1 MSLSTRVR
9 VLKGKFGRSES
20 EKSGRW
26 CSGLLVLGRNTLKRD
41 NEILEGSLLLVLLG
55 RLAVHEVIEAGAAL
69 HEVVETTHDTEDTE
83 RENPDTDNSDNASLA
98 TNEPTEDTEEG
109 GKDIDDQDSARQLP
123 RGDGRPEGTVGTG
136 DEDQPV
142 LSKRDLEEENLIDLT
157 EVLND
162 SAVLTVRQHGR
173 KSDPG
178 TDSQDNTEKNGHT
191 PELGKIPLDRSL
203 GEGSVVVGDSKG
215 GNIGENGDKDDK
227 LNVERSVE
235 DGDPETKEDL
245 HVQGKSDTVDNVG
258 IHSVEDLTGRFQ
270 GVDDGSETGGKEND
284 IRGGSGGIGGTLD
297 SNTSIGLLQ
306 RGSIVD
312 TITSHGNKVT
322 TLLENLNDVVLVL
335 GENLS
340 ETIGSLNEIVNLR
353 TGHVTTTTKTKALSV
368 VNVGTEAELTRSLTG
383 NTDSVTSKH
392 LDGETKA
399 LGFVDSSGSVV
410 TRGVRAG
417 HDSENLPST
426 LTSLASNTKRSEATG
441 SKLSHTVF
449 VRRIDFLRDGV
460 VLLDGLENKKWGT
473 LDTDDTLAL
482 RGLDNSLDLLG
493 DGVKGVE
500 VENLVLGQ
508 NTLGAG
514 VELESLEESLVD
526 GINTLLLA
534 GSSQTSSEHQVIG
547 LNASNTERL
556 SERELVLGQSTSL
569 VRAEN
574 LDTSKGL
581 NGGKLLD
588 DGLLLGKVGGTDGH
602 GGSDDGGKT
611 DRDTDDSNSKGETED
626 VNNAIGSHE
635 LIRIKKKRG
644 LTNSVQNLSEVTSA
658 TSRLRD
664 ESSGTTNEGVVTS
677 GSNDNEGLT
686 TLDSGRSVTVVTMVL
701 VDSER
706 LSSDGGLINLAEA
719 ALGNETTISRNDRSL
734 FDLEDVT
741 GNDFRGL
748 DLLESAITENNSLE
762 SKSFLELLDDGTSL
776 VLLNET
782 NTCVEKEKSANDTE
796 INPVFK
802 TSSKNSGSFLYE
814 MANEEHEE
822 LENHV
827 LLLFFHGV
835 ETPFLATCDNLSLS
849 QTNTRV
855 SLELVL
861 GDDTSTAGGG
871 LLVVV
876 DLVAVLGLEVLDQ
889 GIHVL
894 IGLLILG
901 DGSLGVVGSGS
912 LSSLLI
918 EAASLDVGV
927 ERGCA
932 DRLLFG
938 HGR

>member
-41 NEILEGSLLLVLLG
+41 NEILKGSLLLVLLG
-55 RLAVHEVIEAGAAL
+55 RLSVHEVVKASAAL

-83 RENPDTDNSDNASLA
+83 RENPDTDNSDNAGLA
-98 TNEPTEDTEEG
+98 TNEPTEDTEKG

-123 RGDGRPEGTVGTG
+123 RGDGRPEGAVGTG

-142 LSKRDLEEENLIDLT
+142 LSKRDLEEENLVDLT
-157 EVLND
+157 EVLNYT
-162 SAVLTVRQHGR
+162 AVLTVCQHGR

-191 PELGKIPLDRSL
+191 PELGEVPLDRSL

-245 HVQGKSDTVDNVG
+245 HVQGKSDTVDN
-258 IHSVEDLTGRFQ
+258 
-270 GVDDGSETGGKEND
+270 GVDYRPETGSKEDD
-284 IRGGSGGIGGTLD
+284 IGGGSSGIGGTLD
-297 SNTSIGLLQ
+297 GNTSIGLLQ

-340 ETIGSLNEIVNLR
+340 KTIGSLNEIVNLR

-368 VNVGTEAELTRSLTG
+368 VNVGTETELTRSLTG

-399 LGFVDSSGSVV
+399 LGFIDSSGSVV
-410 TRGVRAG
+410 SRGVRAG

-426 LTSLASNTKRSEATG
+426 LTSLTSNTKRSEATG
-441 SKLSHTVF
+441 SKLSHTIF
-449 VRRIDFLRDGV
+449 LREDTYINFLRDGV
-460 VLLDGLENKKWGT
+460 ILLDGLENKKWGT

-482 RGLDNSLDLLG
+482 RGLDNSLNLLG

-500 VENLVLGQ
+500 IENLVLGQ
-508 NTLGAG
+508 NALGAG

-534 GSSQTSSEHQVIG
+534 GSSQTSSKHQVIG

-556 SERELVLGQSTSL
+556 SERELVLGQGTGL

-588 DGLLLGKVGGTDGH
+588 DGLLLGEVGGTDGH
-602 GGSDDGGKT
+602 GGSDDSRKT

-626 VNNAIGSHE
+626 INNAIGS
-635 LIRIKKKRG
+635 KKVG

-719 ALGNETTISRNDRSL
+719 ALGNETTISRNNGSL

-748 DLLESAITENNSLE
+748 DLLESAITEDNSLE
-762 SKSFLELLDDGTSL
+762 SKSFLELLDNGTSL
-776 VLLNET
+776 VLLNEA
-782 NTCVEKEKSANDTE
+782 NTCVKKEKSANDTE

-802 TSSKNSGSFLYE
+802 TSSKNGGSFLYE
-814 MANEEHEE
+814 VANEEHEE

-861 GDDTSTAGGG
+861 RDDTSTAGGG

-927 ERGCA
+927 ERGRA